1 MPADVSFSF
10 DLGPRRVFLR
20 ELHQSFTYESLL
32 DGRPTTWLNDRLL
45 EAARTK
51 AQALHPL
58 MPVVLLPPPVTSD
71 ITSPQI
77 PARFGHHES
86 LPAVRCT
93 GRFVSPTVVR
103 NDDEQFSGLVV
114 VWFQPA
120 FAFPIASDVIAALAS
135 LDWAALADDFSL

>member
-10 DLGPRRVFLR
+10 HLGPRLVSLR

-58 MPVVLLPPPVTSD
+58 MPVVVLPPAVTPHVTSAEAP
-71 ITSPQI
+71 S
-77 PARFGHHES
+77 RFGRHES

-120 FAFPIASDVIAALAS
+120 FALPIASDVIDALAS
-135 LDWAALADDFSL
+135 LDWVGLADDFSL